1 MNRFTRF
8 VLISLFSSAVMAT
21 ASAQYQL
28 PNPGFE
34 GEWNPVSQNGKSGY
48 EPTGWHSFL
57 SMKTGGTFYNSA
69 IALKLEPSTDVRPGS
84 SGTQS
89 AKIWSNAINLVFFKV
104 VANGNLTTGQIYG
117 GSTSATDAS
126 GNYNFSD
133 PSNTGYNQTFT
144 GKPDSIVQW
153 VKYVPINSG
162 NKARVSAIIHEN
174 SRYQDPEATT
184 YTNVVAKAQMNYPAT
199 SDKGWQRLSV
209 PFTYESGEKVPA
221 YILISY
227 STSETPGGGDEND
240 AVYIDD
246 IEMIYNSRLKTIAF
260 NGSDFKLTDGD
271 YDYDLSSG
279 GTYYPETVAATVDGV
294 SASYEI
300 EKTSGNVMTVT
311 VNGGD
316 ISANPANKHVYTF
329 TFAQREY
336 KVSVAS
342 DNSTMGSAYIGEAG
356 TTSTT
361 VKEGSP
367 VTVTAVANAHYEFAE
382 WVDGSDNGV
391 STQAVYTIP
400 SVTGNMTL
408 TAKFRPVMHTVSAT
422 CDTEAG
428 SVSVGDGGSASQQVQ
443 DGNSITVTAVA
454 KEGYIFEEWRNSD
467 GEKVSGNASYTVDN
481 VTSDLSFTAIF
492 AELVESDLSFELD
505 GTQRA
510 DLEEGSFSNTASAT
524 DSEGEITYSI
534 TASSSDGIA
543 TVDAATGTVT
553 LLGAGTVTVT
563 ATQEAWGRYLETVAE
578 YELEIVSAPSGVE
591 ESSAAADVNVYGVSG
606 GIMITGVTCNTSVK
620 VYSLS
625 SIMVENT
632 EIAADTRITVPCKG
646 IYLVDVTAGSGRK
659 VFRVAVK

>member
-1 MNRFTRF
+1 
-8 VLISLFSSAVMAT
+8 
-21 ASAQYQL
+21 
-28 PNPGFE
+28 
-34 GEWNPVSQNGKSGY
+34 
-48 EPTGWHSFL
+48 
-57 SMKTGGTFYNSA
+57 
-69 IALKLEPSTDVRPGS
+69 
-84 SGTQS
+84 
-89 AKIWSNAINLVFFKV
+89 
-104 VANGNLTTGQIYG
+104 
-117 GSTSATDAS
+117 
-126 GNYNFSD
+126 
-133 PSNTGYNQTFT
+133 
-144 GKPDSIVQW
+144 
-153 VKYVPINSG
+153 
-162 NKARVSAIIHEN
+162 
-174 SRYQDPEATT
+174 
-184 YTNVVAKAQMNYPAT
+184 
-199 SDKGWQRLSV
+199 
-209 PFTYESGEKVPA
+209 
-221 YILISY
+221 
-227 STSETPGGGDEND
+227 
-240 AVYIDD
+240 
-246 IEMIYNSRLKTIAF
+246 
-260 NGSDFKLTDGD
+260 
-271 YDYDLSSG
+271 
-279 GTYYPETVAATVDGV
+279 
-294 SASYEI
+294 
-300 EKTSGNVMTVT
+300 
-311 VNGGD
+311 
-316 ISANPANKHVYTF
+316 
-329 TFAQREY
+329 
-336 KVSVAS
+336 
-342 DNSTMGSAYIGEAG
+342 MGSAYIGEAG

-454 KEGYIFEEWRNSD
+454 KEGYIFEEWRNSN

-510 DLEEGSFSNTASAT
+510 DLEEGTFSNTASAT

-591 ESSAAADVNVYGVSG
+591 ESSAAAGINVYGISG
-606 GIMITGVTCNTSVK
+606 GIMVTGVEGSANVR
-620 VYSLS
+620 VYSLNS
-625 SIMVENT
+625 VLVREV
-632 EIAADTRITVPCKG
+632 TVSGNAQISVPYKG
-646 IYLVDVTAGSGRK
+646 IYLIEVTSENGRRI
-659 VFRVAVK
+659 FRAAVK